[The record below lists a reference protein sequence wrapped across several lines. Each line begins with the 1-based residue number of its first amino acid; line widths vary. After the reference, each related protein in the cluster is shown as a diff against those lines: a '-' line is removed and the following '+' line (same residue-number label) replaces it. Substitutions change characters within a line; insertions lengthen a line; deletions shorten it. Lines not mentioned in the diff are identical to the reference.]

1 MVAVEKREEDFK
13 VDVEEDEEEED
24 VALNAAD
31 MIHGS
36 SIVPMA
42 QN

>member
-1 MVAVEKREEDFK
+1 MVAVEEGEEDFK
-13 VDVEEDEEEED
+13 VDVEEDEEAED

-42 QN
+42 